1 MIWFY
6 CKICTKTYLHYFRS
20 RFVQFF
26 PSFLTSNSFHLFYA
40 LICSSSLALA
50 LYGCH
55 HPILLELYILCLQN
69 KKKKKFLFDEVQNF
83 AVGNNCSQLVIDALN
98 WKFIPSRRDQINT
111 KFQTQPRKFKMGL
124 LAMAGTGGGSGGVV
138 GAGNANGAGST
149 NKGGNDGGCGGSGGD
164 GSCDMTVERYS
175 VATNEWIKV
184 QYDDMKFP
192 EGCAVVE
199 LNGEIIVLGGCQHKN
214 RSISDVSF
222 NLLYCIVSVY
232 CAHSIQLHITYI
244 QYIMPSSS

>member
-1 MIWFY
+1 M
-6 CKICTKTYLHYFRS
+6 
-20 RFVQFF
+20 
-26 PSFLTSNSFHLFYA
+26 
-40 LICSSSLALA
+40 
-50 LYGCH
+50 
-55 HPILLELYILCLQN
+55 
-69 KKKKKFLFDEVQNF
+69 
-83 AVGNNCSQLVIDALN
+83 IDALN

-111 KFQTQPRKFKMGL
+111 KFQTQPRKFKIGV
-124 LAMAGTGGGSGGVV
+124 LAMAGTGDGGGI

-149 NKGGNDGGCGGSGGD
+149 NKGGNDGSCGSSGGGD
-164 GSCDMTVERYS
+164 GSCDNGGSKNDMTVERYS
-175 VATNEWIKV
+175 VATNEWMKV

-232 CAHSIQLHITYI
+232 CAHSIQHITLYNAIVIITCSTMRWLHDYI
-244 QYIMPSSS
+244 LIILLILYVMHNY